1 MVKELVMMKVK
12 YRLETIFWDYK
23 RQHKVDVK
31 VIRIFNTYGPRMQ
44 KHDGRVYPIL

>member
-1 MVKELVMMKVK
+1 MKEKDA
-12 YRLETIFWDYK
+12 ETLFWDYK

-44 KHDGRVYPIL
+44 KMMVELSQILFYRL